1 MLRKRLASF
10 SLVLL
15 TTPIVYF
22 LFQYLKSFSLT
33 ESPKQ
38 PEKLSIEFI
47 RVNNQGKKDDRGGNY
62 VIIFDPK
69 SPELDFKVNLGISH
83 DLYAR
88 NAAGKYLKDYIP
100 KSFHELIS
108 DKNAELNGQKPF
120 AAINGDYID
129 TENKPQG
136 LNVSRSIE
144 YAGAFVNKRSSF
156 AISGGNPQQRI
167 ATIQV
172 GRREEK
178 ILNFNVV
185 GGNGRFYQNGV
196 FKNICQDLGEYACY
210 NETNRSMV
218 AITSKGYVI
227 LLVNDSER
235 DKELYP
241 DNFDDVLNGISETYS
256 LGTIQEGMLFDG
268 GFSTALYYNSRIYVE
283 NSNPMGS
290 VFLIY
295 KKKSPN

>member
-1 MLRKRLASF
+1 MLRKKLASF
-10 SLVLL
+10 SIILL
-15 TTPIVYF
+15 TTVSIYF
-22 LFQYLKSFSLT
+22 LFQYLKSFSFT

-38 PEKLSIEFI
+38 STKLSIEFI
-47 RVNNQGKKDDRGGNY
+47 RVNNQGKNDDRGGNY

-69 SPELDFKVNLGISH
+69 APELDFKVNLGISH
-83 DLYAR
+83 HLYAR

-100 KSFHELIS
+100 KRFHELIS

-136 LNVSRSIE
+136 LNVSRGIE

-156 AISGGNPQQRI
+156 AISGGSPKQRI

-178 ILNFNVV
+178 ILNFNAV
-185 GGNGRFYQNGV
+185 GGNGRFFKNGV

-210 NETNRSMV
+210 SETNRSMV

-227 LLVNDSER
+227 LLVNNSER
-235 DKELYP
+235 NKELYP
-241 DNFDDVLNGISETYS
+241 DNFDIVLTGIAETYS

-268 GFSTALYYNSRIYVE
+268 GLSTALYYNSRIYVE

-295 KKKSPN
+295 KK

>member
-1 MLRKRLASF
+1 MLKKKLASF
-10 SLVLL
+10 FIILL
-15 TTPIVYF
+15 TTLSIYLF
-22 LFQYLKSFSLT
+22 FQYVKSFSLT
-33 ESPKQ
+33 ESPPKS
-38 PEKLSIEFI
+38 EKLSIEFS
-47 RVNNQGKKDDRGGNY
+47 RVNNQGKKDNGGGNY
-62 VIIFDPK
+62 AIVFDPK

-83 DLYAR
+83 NLYVR
-88 NAAGKYLKDYIP
+88 DAAGKYLKDYVP

-108 DKNAELNGQKPF
+108 DENAELDGQKPF

-136 LNVSRSIE
+136 LNVSRGIE
-144 YAGAFVNKRSSF
+144 YAGYFVNKRSSF
-156 AISGGNPQQRI
+156 AISGGSPQERI

-178 ILNFNVV
+178 ILNFNAV
-185 GGNGRFYQNGV
+185 GGNGRFYKNGV

-218 AITSKGYVI
+218 AITSKNYVI
-227 LLVNDSER
+227 LLVNNSER

-241 DNFDDVLNGISETYS
+241 DNFDDVLTGIAETYS

-268 GFSTALYYNSRIYVE
+268 GLSTAIYYNNKIYVE

-295 KKKSPN
+295 KK

>member
-1 MLRKRLASF
+1 MLRKKVVLF
-10 SLVLL
+10 SIILI
-15 TTPIVYF
+15 TTLSIYF
-22 LFQYLKSFSLT
+22 LFQYFKSFSIT

-38 PEKLSIEFI
+38 SEKLSIEFI
-47 RVNNQGKKDDRGGNY
+47 KVNNQGKKDDRGGNY

-83 DLYAR
+83 NLYTR
-88 NAAGKYLKDYIP
+88 NGAGKYIKDYIP
-100 KSFHELIS
+100 KSFRELIS

-120 AAINGDYID
+120 SAINSDYID

-136 LNVSRSIE
+136 LNVSRGIE

-156 AISGGNPQQRI
+156 AISGGSPQQRI

-172 GRREEK
+172 GKREEK

-185 GGNGRFYQNGV
+185 GGNGRFYNNGV

-227 LLVNDSER
+227 LLVNNSEPN
-235 DKELYP
+235 KELYP
-241 DNFDDVLNGISETYS
+241 DNFARVLNGISETYFI
-256 LGTIQEGMLFDG
+256 GTIQEGMLFDG
-268 GFSTALYYNSRIYVE
+268 GLSTALYYNNRIYVE

-295 KKKSPN
+295 KK